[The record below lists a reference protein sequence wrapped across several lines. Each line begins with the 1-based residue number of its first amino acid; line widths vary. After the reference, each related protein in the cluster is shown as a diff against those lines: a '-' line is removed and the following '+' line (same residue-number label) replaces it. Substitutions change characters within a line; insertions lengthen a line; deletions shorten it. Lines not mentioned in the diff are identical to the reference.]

1 MSKHPVS
8 VHLATELMNSTSI
21 KREQLSSKARNL
33 FGIEHP
39 QSRPMRTFSGV
50 TIEKLLA
57 IPGLGPILDRIIDDG
72 AKLINDSRWSA
83 SELVEGQLTLRA
95 TEVMLAVEDEMV
107 KAQIWVSHPLFEKKR
122 S

>member
-1 MSKHPVS
+1 
-8 VHLATELMNSTSI
+8 MNSTSI
-21 KREQLSSKARNL
+21 KREQLSSTARNL

-57 IPGLGPILDRIIDDG
+57 KPGLGPTLDTIIDDG

-83 SELVEGQLTLRA
+83 SEMVEGQLTLRA

-107 KAQIWVSHPLFEKKR
+107 KAQIWVSHP
-122 S
+122 